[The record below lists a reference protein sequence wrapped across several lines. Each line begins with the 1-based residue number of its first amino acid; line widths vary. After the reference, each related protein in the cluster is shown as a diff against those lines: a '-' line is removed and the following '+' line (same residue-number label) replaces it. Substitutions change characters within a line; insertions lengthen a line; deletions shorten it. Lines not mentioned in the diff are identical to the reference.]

1 MKKLFILF
9 LTIVSNL
16 VINIQTYPTQ
26 IGEQIKQ
33 IRPTILIILD
43 GFGYR
48 KEKNHNAIYH
58 ADTPHLDRWFTE
70 YPHAIIEAAGTTV
83 GLLRGCIGNSEV
95 GHLTIGS
102 GRVIPQSVRMI
113 HEAIDDGTFFT
124 NELLTTQLQKLQ
136 KSEKTLHIIGLLS
149 DAGVHA
155 HEKHIQA
162 FVQAAVQ
169 QNVKNIVVHPILD
182 GRDTPPKSA
191 SYYLQRLAD
200 FLQKIGHGLI
210 GSLHG
215 RFYAMDRN
223 KYWERIERSYRV
235 LTELQPIKYKNWQ
248 QVLTDN
254 YAQHI
259 TDEFI
264 MPVQLE
270 PGHIIK
276 NGDGIIFCNFR
287 VDRVQELTASLI
299 DPHFDHFSTEQLDL
313 AFFVTPTVYN
323 QKLKTT
329 VLFPM
334 QKVVNTLKEVLVQ
347 EGKTIFSIAETEKY
361 AHITYFF
368 NGGKEELLPNET
380 RILIPSLPVKNYVD
394 FPVMSAPQITNKVL
408 ESLRTDPKNF
418 YLINYA
424 NADMV
429 AHSGNFEA
437 TVNAVSCLDKEL
449 ALLYDQVVEKM
460 NGTLYIVADHGNA
473 ENMYDEVAQQPRTAH
488 TTNPVPFMMIQK
500 NLANTKSSLPL
511 NQLADVAPF
520 ILHNMQLPIPR
531 EMQTITKD
539 KLPNK

>member
-9 LTIVSNL
+9 LIIVSNV
-16 VINIQTYPTQ
+16 VISTQTHPIQ
-26 IGEQIKQ
+26 IGKQIKQ
-33 IRPTILIILD
+33 IQPTILVILD

-48 KEKNHNAIYH
+48 KEKNYNAIYH
-58 ADTPHLDRWFTE
+58 ANTPHLDRWFIE
-70 YPHAIIEAAGTTV
+70 YPHAILEAAGETV
-83 GLLRGCIGNSEV
+83 GLLKDCIGNSEV

-102 GRVIPQSVRMI
+102 GRVIPQSIRII
-113 HEAIDDGTFFT
+113 HEPIDDGTFFT
-124 NELLTTQLQKLQ
+124 NKLLITQLQKLQ
-136 KSEKTLHIIGLLS
+136 KTNGTIHIIGLLS
-149 DAGVHA
+149 DAGVHS
-155 HEKHIQA
+155 HDKHIQA

-169 QNVKNIVVHPILD
+169 QNIKNIVVHPILD
-182 GRDTPPKSA
+182 GRDTPPESA
-191 SYYLQRLAD
+191 GYYLQRLTE
-200 FLQKIGHGLI
+200 FLQKIGHGVI

-223 KYWERIERSYRV
+223 KYWERVEHSYRV
-235 LTELQPIKYKNWQ
+235 LTELQPIKYLNWQ

-264 MPVQLE
+264 MPAQLE

-276 NGDGIIFCNFR
+276 NGDGVIFCNFR
-287 VDRVQELTASLI
+287 SDRTQELTSSFV
-299 DPHFDHFSTEQLDL
+299 DPYFNHFATKQLDL
-313 AFFVTPTVYN
+313 AFFITPTVYN

-329 VLFPM
+329 VLFPT
-334 QKVVNTLKEVLVQ
+334 QKVINTLKEVLVQ

-368 NGGKEELLPNET
+368 NGGKEELLLHET
-380 RILIPSLPVKNYVD
+380 RVLIPSLPVKNYVD
-394 FPVMSAPQITNKVL
+394 CPAMSAPQITTKVL
-408 ESLRTDPKNF
+408 ESLCTDPKDF

-437 TVNAVSCLDKEL
+437 TVNAVSCLDEQL
-449 ALLYDQVVEKM
+449 VLLYDQVIKKM

-473 ENMYDEVAQQPRTAH
+473 EDMYDKVAQQSRTAH
-488 TTNPVPFMMIQK
+488 TTNPVPFIMIQK
-500 NLANTKSSLPL
+500 NLANGKISLPL

-520 ILHNMQLPIPR
+520 ILHNMQLPIPQ
-531 EMQTITKD
+531 EMQTTMTI
-539 KLPNK
+539 